1 MDHADS
7 SRLGV
12 NDAGTSGKSD
22 TRLTHACS
30 RTVRLPAPSR
40 MHSLNRTS
48 PKGGPFIGVCSLC
61 GKAGLTLDDIHNDE
75 CENPR
80 GLSQDDAVVEAIVGP
95 VPNGDR
101 ENG

>member
-1 MDHADS
+1 MQNAPE
-7 SRLGV
+7 RM
-12 NDAGTSGKSD
+12 NNTATRTPTRAKSV
-22 TRLTHACS
+22 RACS